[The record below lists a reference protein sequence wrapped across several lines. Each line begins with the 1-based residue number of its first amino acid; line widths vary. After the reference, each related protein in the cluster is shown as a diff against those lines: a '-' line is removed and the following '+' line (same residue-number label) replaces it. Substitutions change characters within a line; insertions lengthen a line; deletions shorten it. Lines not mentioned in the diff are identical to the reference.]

1 MKFRIIFG
9 LLLLI
14 SLLPACT
21 EGVIFDSSKELP
33 EGVWKSTDIVK
44 FAVPIS
50 DTLQPVNFYFNV
62 RNKNDY
68 AFSNLFL
75 FMKTFYPNGK
85 ISIDTIECFLAG
97 NDGRWLGRSRNGRV
111 DNRILFR
118 KAIKFPMKGNY
129 SFEFEQAMR
138 TEELSGIQNFGI
150 RIEKFE
156 KE

>member
-9 LLLLI
+9 FLLLI
-14 SLLPACT
+14 SLLQACT
-21 EGVIFDSSKELP
+21 DDVIFDSSKELP
-33 EGVWKSTDIVK
+33 EAVWKSSDIVK
-44 FAVPIS
+44 FAVPVS

-62 RNKNDY
+62 RNKTDY

-85 ISIDTIECFLAG
+85 ISIDTIECFLAD
-97 NDGRWLGRSRNGRV
+97 NEGRWLGRSRNGRV

-118 KAIKFPMKGNY
+118 KAIKFPLKGNY

-138 TEELSGIQNFGI
+138 TEDLRGIQNFGI